1 MNRVALTVEEA
12 PLPVWSGGVKRYA
25 LKALDAIGRD
35 NWDLSIMLCGDKTI
49 QALNARYR
57 GKDEATDV
65 LSFELGAEESGED
78 GGRRYLPGDIV
89 ISLDTL
95 RENALY
101 FQTSEDEELRRLLI
115 HGILHLDGMD
125 HRTNDDTEPMIV
137 LQERILARLK
147 EERILTGAASA
158 PVEELPQGGDG

>member
-1 MNRVALTVEEA
+1 MNRVALTAEEV
-12 PLPVWSGGVKRYA
+12 PLPAWSGGVERYA

-49 QALNARYR
+49 QALNARYC

-65 LSFELGAEESGED
+65 LSFQLGAEESGED

-125 HRTNDDTEPMIV
+125 HRTNDDTEPMII

-147 EERILTGAASA
+147 EERILPEAAP